1 MWTRILGK
9 FNRYLFEFLFNK
21 KKKNLF
27 SKPQYTPAIGLPL
40 NLFNCEFRNK
50 TCRKTNEELLLN
62 EDVIIN
68 SSTEIV
74 ESPEETDTTNWLYN
88 EENLQKLIENIQSEW
103 SQFSIK

>member
-1 MWTRILGK
+1 M
-9 FNRYLFEFLFNK
+9 
-21 KKKNLF
+21 
-27 SKPQYTPAIGLPL
+27 PL